1 MPELLQSFLVLF
13 GPPWSIWTATAL
25 VAVGAVGLA
34 VGASWTVDAA
44 IEIGERLRV
53 SPRVMGLTL
62 VAIGTSAPEFAV
74 SVTAAIDGNS
84 DMAISNVVGSN
95 IFNLGFILGGIALI
109 RPIQTD
115 ATLVWR
121 EGLVLALS
129 ALAVWVLFGID
140 LGVERSNGALL
151 MLGLLGYLALIL
163 RRSPRLVP
171 EQTPETAYRH
181 GWARPVVGAVAG
193 VILIATAAELL
204 VEAASSVAASFGVSE
219 WVIGMTIV
227 AAGTSLPEFTTSL
240 IAVIRGHHGLSLG
253 NIIGSDIFNVLGV
266 LGLTALI
273 HPVTIRAE
281 ASSSLL
287 ALMFMVVM
295 VIVFMRTGW
304 RLSRWEGGALVLL
317 GVGRWILDFT

>member
-140 LGVERSNGALL
+140 LGVERSNGA
-151 MLGLLGYLALIL
+151 
-163 RRSPRLVP
+163 
-171 EQTPETAYRH
+171 
-181 GWARPVVGAVAG
+181 
-193 VILIATAAELL
+193 
-204 VEAASSVAASFGVSE
+204 
-219 WVIGMTIV
+219 
-227 AAGTSLPEFTTSL
+227 
-240 IAVIRGHHGLSLG
+240 
-253 NIIGSDIFNVLGV
+253 
-266 LGLTALI
+266 
-273 HPVTIRAE
+273 
-281 ASSSLL
+281 
-287 ALMFMVVM
+287 
-295 VIVFMRTGW
+295 
-304 RLSRWEGGALVLL
+304 
-317 GVGRWILDFT
+317 